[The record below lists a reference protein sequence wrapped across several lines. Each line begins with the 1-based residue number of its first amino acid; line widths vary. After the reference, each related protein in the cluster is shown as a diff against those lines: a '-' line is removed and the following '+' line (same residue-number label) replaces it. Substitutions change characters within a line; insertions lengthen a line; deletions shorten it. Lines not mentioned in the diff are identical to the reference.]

1 MVILLS
7 ISKISLSVSRE
18 SNGVLGNYYSIS
30 AYDGDTYLGQEIYA
44 GYTKRESMQRARESI
59 KERGGLGLWA
69 RR

>member
-18 SNGVLGNYYSIS
+18 GNAVIGNYYSIS

-44 GYTKRESMQRARESI
+44 GYTKRESERRARESLR
-59 KERGGLGLWA
+59 ERGGLGLWA
-69 RR
+69 RK

>member
-7 ISKISLSVSRE
+7 ISKIELLVSRE

-30 AYDGDTYLGQEIYA
+30 AYEGDTYLGQEIYA
-44 GYTKRESMQRARESI
+44 GYSKRESERRARESVR
-59 KERGGLGLWA
+59 ERGGLGLWA

>member
-1 MVILLS
+1 MVIPLN
-7 ISKISLSVSRE
+7 ISKIELSVSRE
-18 SNGVLGNYYSIS
+18 GNAVLGNYYSIS

-44 GYTKRESMQRARESI
+44 GYTKRESMQRARENI